1 MVEKIFMIMGAG
13 LGYIIGY
20 LEEKKNYVQKDEVI
34 KKKTRFVPL
43 LYSIMGLIVGC
54 YAGMF
59 INKLI

>member
-13 LGYIIGY
+13 LGYIVGY

-34 KKKTRFVPL
+34 KKKTKFVTL